1 MQPKDLPAPGNS
13 EKHGED
19 RATAAI
25 LAKGGADGVSA
36 FVLRHWPPDGGPTE
50 PVFIT
55 WVLGAG
61 RFCLTVKYG
70 RYSLKGAA
78 WYLDSGS
85 GPRATPSPLDQAR
98 FEALRVTGVL
108 QQRLNRRAPVS
119 PALAFFDMKED
130 RRLERLARRSGVP
143 LLWDLE
149 GYTGRLADAPTDVGL
164 RQSLERSQVLEEIS
178 SLV

>member
-1 MQPKDLPAPGNS
+1 MAKTGPLQPSWPA
-13 EKHGED
+13 
-19 RATAAI
+19 A
-25 LAKGGADGVSA
+25 
-36 FVLRHWPPDGGPTE
+36 E

-55 WVLGAG
+55 WLLGIG

-70 RYSLKGAA
+70 RYSLKGAD

-85 GPRATPSPLDQAR
+85 GPRAAPSPLDQAR
-98 FEALRVTGVL
+98 FEALQVTGAL
-108 QQRLNRRAPVS
+108 QRRLNRRAPVS

-130 RRLERLARRSGVP
+130 RRFERLARRSGVP
-143 LLWDLE
+143 LLWHLE